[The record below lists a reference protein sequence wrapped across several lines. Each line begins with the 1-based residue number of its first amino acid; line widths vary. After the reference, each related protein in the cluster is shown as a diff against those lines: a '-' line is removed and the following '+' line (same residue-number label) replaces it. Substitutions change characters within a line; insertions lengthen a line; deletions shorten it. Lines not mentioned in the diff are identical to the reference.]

1 MKKILS
7 LILSLSL
14 TVGLLSI
21 HVLGATFSDVP
32 SNTWY
37 YEGVTYC
44 SNKGLVSGYKDGTFQ
59 PNRSITRAEL
69 AVICSQG
76 LNLTEQGANTFS
88 DVKSSDWFAPY
99 VLKCSKAG
107 IMKGYENGKFNP
119 NYAVSREQAAVVAA
133 QVYGLGKSS
142 GNTSFSDNDKI
153 SSWALSSVKSMTNSG
168 LAAGKGNNR
177 FCPKDS
183 VTRAEVAVVINS
195 ANKKGFQPSRK
206 SSTDNNDNSNNASN
220 KAYGVKSDGTT
231 CYGTFKPGGGND
243 SHTFTFKADRTAV
256 YGIRIKTMDKWS
268 NTLHAYIYNSK
279 DKQINNGNLGNYYNV
294 IYGSLS
300 FEAEAGE
307 TYRIVIHGNDNYYE
321 FEFYGSNKP
330 QTMKLGYSYSNTLHF
345 TGQSDKYYFVAPAS
359 KPYGVHITFK
369 DPKDSASITCLDSRE
384 RFVFSKVVSNEGTAT
399 FNPVQYGQGETLKA
413 GETYTFVV
421 EYLHNDR
428 NDDAEYT
435 VYIEE

>member
-7 LILSLSL
+7 LIISLSL

-21 HVLGATFSDVP
+21 PVLGATFSDVP

-44 SNKGLVSGYKDGTFQ
+44 SNKGLVSGYKNGTFQ
-59 PNRSITRAEL
+59 PNRAITRAEL

-119 NYAVSREQAAVVAA
+119 NIAVSREQAAVVAA
-133 QVYGLGKSS
+133 HVYNLGKSS
-142 GNTSFSDNDKI
+142 GNTSFSDNGKI

-177 FCPKDS
+177 FCPKDA

-195 ANKKGFQPSRK
+195 ANKKGFTPSRR
-206 SSTDNNDNSNNASN
+206 SSTDDNDNSNNTSN
-220 KAYGVKSDGTT
+220 KKYGVKSDGTT
-231 CYGTFKPGGGND
+231 CYGTFAPEDGYD
-243 SHTFTFKADRTAV
+243 SHTFYFKADRTAV
-256 YGIRIKTMDKWS
+256 FGIKIKTMDKWS
-268 NTLHAYIYNSK
+268 NTLEAYVYNSK
-279 DKQINNGNLGNYYNV
+279 DKQISNGHLGTYYNV
-294 IYGSLS
+294 VYGSLS
-300 FEAEAGE
+300 FEADAGE
-307 TYRIVIHGNDNYYE
+307 TYRIVIKGSNNHYE

-330 QTMKLGYSYSNTLHF
+330 QTIKEGYSYSNTLYF
-345 TGQSDKYYFVAPAS
+345 EGQSDEYYFVAPAS
-359 KPYGVHITFK
+359 KPYGVHMTFK
-369 DPKDSASITCLDSRE
+369 EPKHSAEIRCLDSRD
-384 RFVFSKVVSNEGTAT
+384 RLVFSKVVSGEGTAT
-399 FNPVQYGQGETLKA
+399 FNPIQSMDGETLKA

-421 EYLHNDR
+421 QYLHNEK
-428 NDDAEYT
+428 NDNADYT
-435 VYIEE
+435 LYIVD